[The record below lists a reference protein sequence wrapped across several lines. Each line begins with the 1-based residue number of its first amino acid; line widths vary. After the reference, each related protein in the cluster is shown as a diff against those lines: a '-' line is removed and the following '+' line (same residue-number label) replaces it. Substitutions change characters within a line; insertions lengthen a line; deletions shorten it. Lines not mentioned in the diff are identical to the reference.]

1 MVFPD
6 APVKLYLQARSGACA
21 PRAEPPSAPASR
33 ARVGAALDERDR
45 RDARTVP
52 HTPAEGATVID
63 TSDLTP
69 EQVLAAALAVV
80 RRQAPE
86 LAP

>member
-1 MVFPD
+1 
-6 APVKLYLQARSGACA
+6 
-21 PRAEPPSAPASR
+21 
-33 ARVGAALDERDR
+33 
-45 RDARTVP
+45 
-52 HTPAEGATVID
+52 VID